1 MAEVI
6 QRPCQCGAIEWAFES
21 CENDHEDDLRC
32 NACGTGPLVTTL
44 YKYEKRRSQKQRKV
58 IYSGGYQNIPA
69 AGTYVIEAGELYRC
83 VTVGGYFPDGARTIT
98 THAEKIHKFD

>member
-32 NACGTGPLVTTL
+32 DDCGSGPYVVTDVKIRT
-44 YKYEKRRSQKQRKV
+44 RRSRKV
-58 IYSGGYQNIPA
+58 RNVWYSGGHQNIPA
-69 AGTYVIEAGELYRC
+69 AGTYLIEIGEKYRSI
-83 VTVGGYFPDGARTIT
+83 TEMGYFPDGARTIT
-98 THAEKIHKFD
+98 THAEKIHKVS

>member
-6 QRPCQCGAIEWAFES
+6 QRPCQCGAVEWAFES

-32 NACGTGPLVTTL
+32 DRCLTGPYVVSDI
-44 YKYEKRRSQKQRKV
+44 KIRIRRSQKVRHV
-58 IYSGGYQNIPA
+58 WYPGGWQNIPPS
-69 AGTYVIEAGELYRC
+69 GRYTIEKGESYRS
-83 VTVGGYFPDGARTIT
+83 VTEMGYFPNGARTIR